1 MRNEERTIHI
11 AQGKHE
17 ITGLSLTSVNSSSI
31 KESKK
36 KSKQVSIFNQ
46 SIKKYTFRPRV
57 QNEVASVLYLSDK
70 LIIYLNRRSQ
80 SVIYDK

>member
-11 AQGKHE
+11 AQDKHE

-36 KSKQVSIFNQ
+36 N
-46 SIKKYTFRPRV
+46 IKTSSHF
-57 QNEVASVLYLSDK
+57 
-70 LIIYLNRRSQ
+70 
-80 SVIYDK
+80 